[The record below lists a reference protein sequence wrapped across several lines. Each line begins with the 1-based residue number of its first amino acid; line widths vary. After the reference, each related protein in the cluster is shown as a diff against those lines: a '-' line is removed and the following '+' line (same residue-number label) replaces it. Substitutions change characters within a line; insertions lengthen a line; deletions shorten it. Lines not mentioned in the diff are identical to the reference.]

1 LTLLALQAKYNY
13 KKRGKGLEAQH
24 LTKEFDRIEQRLD
37 RLIAICQS
45 YEATNAQLKNRI
57 TQLEEELQA
66 KVEAENRIIADK
78 ALIRNRIDSL
88 IQKIEGISIAQE
100 A

>member
-1 LTLLALQAKYNY
+1 
-13 KKRGKGLEAQH
+13 LEAQH
-24 LTKEFDRIEQRLD
+24 LTKEFDRIELKID
-37 RLIAICQS
+37 RLVAICKS
-45 YEATNAQLKNRI
+45 YEATNAKLKNRI

-66 KVEAENRIIADK
+66 KVEAENRVNADK

-88 IQKIEGISIAQE
+88 IQKIEGISVAQE

>member
-1 LTLLALQAKYNY
+1 M
-13 KKRGKGLEAQH
+13 EAQH
-24 LTKEFDRIEQRLD
+24 LTKEFDRIELKID
-37 RLIAICQS
+37 RLISICKS

-57 TQLEEELQA
+57 TKLEEELQA
-66 KVEAENRIIADK
+66 KVEAENRVNADK

-88 IQKIEGISIAQE
+88 IQKIEGISVAQE